1 MLQYCTSYRKKIIE
15 HICSPYFL
23 REGVAQLLLQ
33 NGASYVL
40 PTAITFIVHAL
51 FWSSFRNIMVLR
63 CGSSWGIDAK
73 VEAAI
78 LKQ

>member
-1 MLQYCTSYRKKIIE
+1 MHIYSTVSISRSSLLQQRKWTTIYVTVLHKLQKKKIIE

-51 FWSSFRNIMVLR
+51 F
-63 CGSSWGIDAK
+63 
-73 VEAAI
+73 
-78 LKQ
+78 

>member
-1 MLQYCTSYRKKIIE
+1 MEDYICYSTAQATEKRIIE

-51 FWSSFRNIMVLR
+51 F
-63 CGSSWGIDAK
+63 
-73 VEAAI
+73 
-78 LKQ
+78 